1 MTGPTRRVTRAPG
14 SGYGGL
20 APFIQIEADLL
31 VTFFARIISG
41 FRHAVWSVK
50 DVLPPY
56 RTVEGYLETKVRSLE
71 SGKHFIWVASTRIEV
86 DAETFEL
93 LIVGEN
99 MRVMCT
105 KSYRAINIDRLIP
118 GSGPG

>member
-1 MTGPTRRVTRAPG
+1 MTRAPG
-14 SGYGGL
+14 SGYGAL

-31 VTFFARIISG
+31 VTFFTRIISG

-56 RTVEGYLETKVRSLE
+56 RTVEGYLETKVRGLE
-71 SGKHFIWVASTRIEV
+71 SRKHFIWVASTRIEV

>member
-1 MTGPTRRVTRAPG
+1 MTRPN
-14 SGYGGL
+14 L
-20 APFIQIEADLL
+20 
-31 VTFFARIISG
+31 FARIISKL
-41 FRHAVWSVK
+41 RHVAWSLN

-56 RTVEGYLETKVRSLE
+56 RTVEGYLETKARGVE
-71 SGKHFIWVASTRIEV
+71 SGRHFIWVASTRIEV

>member
-1 MTGPTRRVTRAPG
+1 MTRPN
-14 SGYGGL
+14 
-20 APFIQIEADLL
+20 
-31 VTFFARIISG
+31 FFARIMARL
-41 FRHAVWSVK
+41 RHVAWSLN

-56 RTVEGYLETKVRSLE
+56 HTVEGYLETKARGME
-71 SGKHFIWVASTRIEV
+71 SGRHFIWVASTRIEV